1 MSAEGDFFMRSPM
14 QRKNAAK
21 AAHGARGE
29 QGENPPARWYSPMQ
43 KENAAK
49 AARKRGNYGRRIG
62 KNL

>member
-1 MSAEGDFFMRSPM
+1 MRSPM